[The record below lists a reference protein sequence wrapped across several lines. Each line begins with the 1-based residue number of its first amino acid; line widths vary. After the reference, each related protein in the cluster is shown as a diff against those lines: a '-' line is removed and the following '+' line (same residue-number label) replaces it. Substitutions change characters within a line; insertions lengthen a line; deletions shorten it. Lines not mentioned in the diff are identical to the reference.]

1 MTEAANP
8 YRGTTVVFATRHG
21 KQNQAAAAFHERL
34 AVRVIAPDHIDTD
47 QFGTFTGDIERTQTP
62 RQAALDKA
70 LLGIALT
77 GHPYAL
83 ASEATYSSNWGV
95 LARHHELLLFHD
107 IERDITLTEN
117 TVVTI
122 RGHGTT
128 TVAGAEDALAVA
140 GRFGFPATHAVALVE
155 DGVAVVARKGL
166 ADPDALHAAVTE
178 LLARGGPVHIGPDYR
193 AHGNPERRVVL
204 TSLAERM
211 ADRLTQSC
219 PACRMPGWGVVGVER
234 GLPCE
239 VCGEPTAG
247 IAADVYGCGMCDAT
261 RPAPRPHATI
271 SAQWC
276 DACNP

>member
-1 MTEAANP
+1 VIDAANP
-8 YRGTTVVFATRHG
+8 YRGATVVFATRHG
-21 KQNQAAAAFHERL
+21 KERQAADAFRDRL
-34 AVRVIAPDHIDTD
+34 AARVVAPDDIDTD
-47 QFGTFTGDIERTQTP
+47 QFGTFTGDVERTRTP
-62 RQAALDKA
+62 LGAALGKA
-70 LLGIALT
+70 LLGAALT
-77 GHPYAL
+77 GRPYAL
-83 ASEATYSSNWGV
+83 ASEATYTSTWGV

-107 IERDITLTEN
+107 REREMTLTEN
-117 TVVTI
+117 AVVTV

-128 TVAGAEDALAVA
+128 TVAGAEDALAAA
-140 GRFGFPATHAVALVE
+140 GRFGFPATYAVALVE
-155 DGVAVVARKGL
+155 DGTGVVARKGL
-166 ADPDALHAAVTE
+166 ADPDALRAAVTE

-211 ADRLTQSC
+211 AYRLTQSC
-219 PACRMPGWGVVGVER
+219 PACRTPGWGVVGVER

-247 IAADVYGCGMCDAT
+247 ITADVFGCGMCDAT
-261 RPAPRPHATI
+261 RPSPRPHATI